1 MAFRRAFIARPE
13 YDWPTRNGVG
23 MKICY
28 RKDRCGGGRVDKV
41 DEQIIAA
48 LKDDARVSLAQLAR
62 QVHKSRTA
70 VESRV
75 QKLIDKG
82 IILGFTINVAED
94 EEAQQSAF
102 LMLRLNGSSCHLVFP
117 QIYQFRE
124 VVHAYSLFG
133 DVDMMLDVRYRNFE
147 ELMVF
152 KENLLRI
159 EQINE
164 VVVNP
169 VLKAWR

>member
-1 MAFRRAFIARPE
+1 
-13 YDWPTRNGVG
+13 
-23 MKICY
+23 MKVCS
-28 RKDRCGGGRVDKV
+28 RKEKCGGGRVDKV
-41 DEQIIAA
+41 DELIIAA
-48 LKDDARVSLAQLAR
+48 LKDDSRVSLAQLAR

-75 QKLIDKG
+75 QKLIEKG

-102 LMLRLNGSSCHLVFP
+102 LMLKLNGSSCHLVFP
-117 QIYQFRE
+117 KIYQFRE

-133 DVDMMLDVRYRNFE
+133 DVDMMLDVKYRNFE
-147 ELMVF
+147 QLMVF
-152 KENLLRI
+152 KDNLLKI
-159 EQINE
+159 EHVLE

>member
-1 MAFRRAFIARPE
+1 M
-13 YDWPTRNGVG
+13 
-23 MKICY
+23 
-28 RKDRCGGGRVDKV
+28 DKV

-48 LKDDARVSLAQLAR
+48 LKDDSRVSLAELAR

-75 QKLIDKG
+75 QKLIEKG
-82 IILGFTINVAED
+82 IILGFTINVAGGD
-94 EEAQQSAF
+94 EAQQSAF
-102 LMLRLNGSSCHLVFP
+102 LMLKLNGSTCHLVFP
-117 QIYQFRE
+117 KIYQYRE

-133 DVDMMLDVRYRNFE
+133 DLDMMLDVRYRNFE
-147 ELMVF
+147 ELMVL
-152 KENLLRI
+152 KEDLLKI
-159 EQINE
+159 EHVNE